1 MSLTS
6 QTFTLST
13 GRKLGFAEYGDPQGT
28 PFFYFHGW
36 PSSRL
41 QGALLHEVAIKNK
54 LRVIAPDRPG
64 LGLSDYQPNRQLL
77 DWPPVLRELADHLGF
92 EKFHVLGV
100 SGGGP
105 YVMVTAYA
113 MPERVLSAGII
124 CGAPP
129 LKLTGTKGLMWT
141 YRLALFAKEL
151 MPWTL
156 GPGLAVAKWT
166 IRPKPTDWPIRW
178 FIATLQGKD
187 RQALADPE
195 LYRILIE
202 SGRESLSSTT
212 AAIRTDGDIY
222 TSDWGFDPKD
232 IRIPLRI
239 WHGELDKNI
248 PAASVKKIAAMIP
261 KAIPRWFPED
271 GHYSLPLLHSAEMVE
286 EMMRD

>member
-1 MSLTS
+1 
-6 QTFTLST
+6 
-13 GRKLGFAEYGDPQGT
+13 
-28 PFFYFHGW
+28 
-36 PSSRL
+36 
-41 QGALLHEVAIKNK
+41 
-54 LRVIAPDRPG
+54 
-64 LGLSDYQPNRQLL
+64 
-77 DWPPVLRELADHLGF
+77 
-92 EKFHVLGV
+92 
-100 SGGGP
+100 
-105 YVMVTAYA
+105 
-113 MPERVLSAGII
+113 
-124 CGAPP
+124 
-129 LKLTGTKGLMWT
+129 MWT

-156 GPGLAVAKWT
+156 GPGLALAKLS

-187 RQALADPE
+187 RQALAHPE
-195 LYRILIE
+195 RYRIIIE
-202 SGRESLSSTT
+202 SGRESLSSGT

-248 PAASVKKIAAMIP
+248 PVASVKKIATMIP
-261 KAIPRWFPED
+261 KALPRWFPED